1 LITTDILRGID
12 DAKEQVKDTLASG
25 ASETYADYKN
35 LVGVMYGLDMAAGI
49 VNTEL
54 KKYLKEE
61 EED

>member
-1 LITTDILRGID
+1 LITDDILRGID

-35 LVGVMYGLDMAAGI
+35 LVGIMYGLDMAAGI

>member
-1 LITTDILRGID
+1 MITDDILRGND

>member
-1 LITTDILRGID
+1 MITDDILRGID

>member
-1 LITTDILRGID
+1 MITTDILRGID

-35 LVGVMYGLDMAAGI
+35 LVGVLYGLDMAAGI

-54 KKYLKEE
+54 KNYLKEE

>member
-1 LITTDILRGID
+1 MITTDILRGID

>member
-1 LITTDILRGID
+1 LITDDILRGID